1 MCVEKLA
8 WFRCVA
14 LEMKRGVTSQ
24 NAMRKLYETRKNT
37 SFSRKTLMGMNGK
50 SPYVYKQKEKFC
62 SKAVQFTNKN
72 TSNLVLVF
80 FFLTSQRHM
89 LNV

>member
-1 MCVEKLA
+1 
-8 WFRCVA
+8 
-14 LEMKRGVTSQ
+14 
-24 NAMRKLYETRKNT
+24 
-37 SFSRKTLMGMNGK
+37 MNGK

-80 FFLTSQRHM
+80 FS
-89 LNV
+89 